1 MKGELLA
8 RQQLSEYLGTAGFVG
23 RVGDGVAKIEGL
35 HSGAVGERIR
45 FRRGVYGMVYLVE
58 ESALSAVIL
67 GSDSLVQR
75 GDPVWRTG
83 TLMSVPVGVE
93 LIGRTVNA
101 LGEAIDGEGKI
112 VTKDRGAIEV
122 KAPGVIERE
131 SVSETMF
138 TGMTI
143 VDGVLPIGRG
153 QRELII
159 GDRGIGKTAI
169 GIDMIIAQRML
180 YRRNDKSSNIVYDP
194 VVCIYV
200 GIGQKCSSLAR
211 IVELLK
217 EQGAMSYTIVVSSAA
232 ADPVAL
238 RYLAPYAGATI
249 GEWFR
254 DRGMHVLIIYDD
266 LSKHAVAYREMSLLL
281 GRSPAREAYPGD
293 VFYLHSRL
301 LERAAKLSRK
311 LGGGSMTAMP
321 VVETQAGD
329 VSAYIP
335 TNVISIT
342 DGQIYLDEKLFQRG
356 VRPAVDT
363 GLSVSRVGGAAQGK
377 TMKGV
382 ASKLKLELAQYREVE
397 GFKQFGADLDDASR
411 RMLERGER
419 LVEILV
425 QSRYSPL
432 AEEKQLLGVFAGIG
446 GYLEE
451 VPVKEVKLYLR
462 GLFDFVDIEDVFGPW
477 LECLRNSM
485 TPDVK
490 EVIDFLLNFYTR
502 LYTVN
507 KDWFVRKYVLNKGY
521 SKEEIKWEHSIC
533 DEIIRSSE
541 LEPIATQL

>member
-1 MKGELLA
+1 MTALA
-8 RQQLSEYLGTAGFVG
+8 KKQLSYYLGTAGFVG
-23 RVGDGVAKIEGL
+23 RVGDGVARVEGL
-35 HSGAVGERIR
+35 QSGAVGERIR
-45 FRRGVYGMVYLVE
+45 FKRGVYGMVYLVE
-58 ESALSAVIL
+58 ESSLSAIVL

-83 TLMSVPVGVE
+83 TLMSVPVGAG

-101 LGEAIDGEGKI
+101 LGEPIDGAGKI
-112 VTKDRGAIEV
+112 KSQDRGSIEV

-143 VDGVLPIGRG
+143 VDAVLPIGRG

-180 YRRNDKSSNIVYDP
+180 YRRNDKVSNVVYDP
-194 VVCIYV
+194 VICVYV
-200 GIGQKCSSLAR
+200 GIGQKCSSIAR

-217 EQGAMSYTIVVSSAA
+217 EQGAMSYTVVVSSAA
-232 ADPVAL
+232 ADPVSL

-363 GLSVSRVGGAAQGK
+363 GLSVSRVGAAAQGK

-419 LVEILV
+419 LVEVLV
-425 QSRYSPL
+425 QSRCAPL
-432 AEEKQLLGVFAGIG
+432 VEEKQLLGIFAGIG
-446 GYLEE
+446 GCLSE
-451 VPVKEVKLYLR
+451 VGVKEIKLYLR
-462 GLFDFVDIEDVFGPW
+462 GLFDFSDIEELFAPW
-477 LECLRNSM
+477 IECLRNAM
-485 TPDVK
+485 DVDVK
-490 EVIDFLLNFYTR
+490 TVVDFLLDFYTR
-502 LYTVN
+502 EFKVKN
-507 KDWFVRKYVLNKGY
+507 DWYVREYVLNKGY
-521 SKEEIKWEHSIC
+521 SKDEMKWEHTIR
-533 DEIIRSSE
+533 DEIIRSLE
-541 LEPIATQL
+541 LEPVATRL

>member
-1 MKGELLA
+1 MLA
-8 RQQLSEYLGTAGFVG
+8 EQQLRDYLGTAGFVG
-23 RVGDGVAKIEGL
+23 RVGDGVAKVEGL
-35 HSGAVGERIR
+35 HSGAVGERIK

-58 ESALSAVIL
+58 ESSLSAVIL

-83 TLMSVPVGVE
+83 TLMSVPVGIE
-93 LIGRTVNA
+93 LLGRTVNA
-101 LGEAIDGEGKI
+101 LGEPVDGEGIIKASE
-112 VTKDRGAIEV
+112 RGAIEV

-131 SVSETMF
+131 SVSETMV
-138 TGMTI
+138 TGMTV

-159 GDRGIGKTAI
+159 GDRGIGKTAV
-169 GIDMIIAQRML
+169 GIDMIISQRML
-180 YRRNDKSSNIVYDP
+180 YRRNDKISGISFEP
-194 VVCIYV
+194 VVCVYV
-200 GIGQKCSSLAR
+200 GIGQKCSSIAR

-217 EQGAMSYTIVVSSAA
+217 EQGAMSYTIVVSAAA
-232 ADPVAL
+232 ADPVSL
-238 RYLAPYAGATI
+238 RYLAPYAGATM

-301 LERAAKLSRK
+301 LERAAKLSKK

-321 VVETQAGD
+321 IVETQAGD

-363 GLSVSRVGGAAQGK
+363 GLSVSRVGAAAQGK

-419 LVEILV
+419 LVEVLV
-425 QSRYSPL
+425 QSRCSPL
-432 AEEKQLLGVFAGIG
+432 VEEKQLFGVFSGIG

-451 VPVKEVKLYLR
+451 IPSTEIKLYLR
-462 GLFDFVDIEDVFGPW
+462 GLLDFVDNEEIFGPW
-477 LECLRNSM
+477 IECLRNSM
-485 TPDVK
+485 DADVK
-490 EVIDFLLNFYTR
+490 TVIDFVLDFYTR
-502 LYTVN
+502 EFMVR
-507 KDWFVRKYVLNKGY
+507 KDWYVRTYILNKGY
-521 SKEEIKWEHSIC
+521 AKDEMKWEHSIR
-533 DEIIRSSE
+533 DEVIRGFEQEVVAASAG
-541 LEPIATQL
+541 L